1 MMDVEKLK
9 QKILDLAI
17 RGKLVPQDPN
27 DEPAS
32 VLIEKIKAEKAKLV
46 KEGKIKASKEES
58 YIFKGSDNFYYENG
72 VSKIEFNPNLDC
84 SNFIVWIKGSDIIYP
99 MQTTKPN
106 GYSFDYIDIDAIDN
120 KNQKISQPKTLLV
133 KDAPSRASRRVF
145 PNSTIFSLV
154 RPYLRNIALVGKKYE
169 NCIASTGFYVLTP
182 LPFIDEQYL
191 FLLLTSDYI
200 VNSLNYYMKGDNS
213 PSITTTVIENFYF
226 PIPPISYQKRIV
238 RLFDLINPLI
248 EQIKNSSGQI
258 RTYCKAIKNKVL
270 DLYFG
275 ENSSYKSYYGK
286 RLTTTLKELIPLN
299 LIGDG
304 DWVLSENMDSNGEF
318 RLIQL
323 KHISNG
329 NYLDKPYQC
338 VNKDFFEKHSCSEI
352 KENYLLI
359 NRLIA
364 DSMSVCIVPKLP
376 FRTITAVDVCWIAPS
391 PNIYNQEYLMYYLMS
406 PGFQSQL
413 LLKCGGTTR
422 KRISKSNLI
431 NIPLHIHNIKYQEI
445 IGKRIKDMFLIL
457 DNIAK

>member
-1 MMDVEKLK
+1 MFIPENTPDRIKVYE
-9 QKILDLAI
+9 QKNAI
-17 RGKLVPQDPN
+17 Q
-27 DEPAS
+27 
-32 VLIEKIKAEKAKLV
+32 
-46 KEGKIKASKEES
+46 
-58 YIFKGSDNFYYENG
+58 
-72 VSKIEFNPNLDC
+72 
-84 SNFIVWIKGSDIIYP
+84 
-99 MQTTKPN
+99 
-106 GYSFDYIDIDAIDN
+106 
-120 KNQKISQPKTLLV
+120 KNQKIGNYYISQNKFNDMRGFIVEPGDIIVSCAGTIGEIFV
-133 KDAPSRASRRVF
+133 MPSDSEIGIINQALMRIR
-145 PNSTIFSLV
+145 L
-154 RPYLRNIALVGKKYE
+154 YLKSIQDYFILYFDSVLKKEANDKGKGTAIKNIPPFDILKKML
-169 NCIASTGFYVLTP
+169 FP
-182 LPFIDEQYL
+182 LPPENEIKRLVNKVNQLTRITTDISYL
-191 FLLLTSDYI
+191 FLDVKKINLT
-200 VNSLNYYMKGDNS
+200 
-213 PSITTTVIENFYF
+213 
-226 PIPPISYQKRIV
+226 
-238 RLFDLINPLI
+238 
-248 EQIKNSSGQI
+248 IKSKI
-258 RTYCKAIKNKVL
+258 L

>member
-1 MMDVEKLK
+1 M
-9 QKILDLAI
+9 Q
-17 RGKLVPQDPN
+17 N
-27 DEPAS
+27 NCHS
-32 VLIEKIKAEKAKLV
+32 
-46 KEGKIKASKEES
+46 
-58 YIFKGSDNFYYENG
+58 FYYENG
-72 VSKIEFNPNLDC
+72 VSKIEFNPKLDC

-133 KDAPSRASRRVF
+133 KDAPSRASRKVF

-275 ENSSYKSYYGK
+275 ENSSYKSYYEKKYTLGELLEYEQPGPYIVKSTEYNDLYKTPVLTPGK
-286 RLTTTLKELIPLN
+286 SFILGYTNENDGIYKVEGKKVIIFDDFTTASRIIDFDFKVKSSAMKI
-299 LIGDG
+299 
-304 DWVLSENMDSNGEF
+304 LSNIDETKFDIE
-318 RLIQL
+318 
-323 KHISNG
+323 
-329 NYLDKPYQC
+329 YLY
-338 VNKDFFEKHSCSEI
+338 
-352 KENYLLI
+352 YLLQTIHI
-359 NRLIA
+359 NNDTHKRYWISEFAPLKVKIHTL
-364 DSMSVCIVPKLP
+364 DEQQKIVKTIKILYNKLE
-376 FRTITAVDVCWIAPS
+376 S
-391 PNIYNQEYLMYYLMS
+391 
-406 PGFQSQL
+406 
-413 LLKCGGTTR
+413 
-422 KRISKSNLI
+422 I
-431 NIPLHIHNIKYQEI
+431 NNV
-445 IGKRIKDMFLIL
+445 
-457 DNIAK
+457 

>member
-1 MMDVEKLK
+1 MFIPENTPDRIKVYE
-9 QKILDLAI
+9 QKNAI
-17 RGKLVPQDPN
+17 Q
-27 DEPAS
+27 
-32 VLIEKIKAEKAKLV
+32 
-46 KEGKIKASKEES
+46 
-58 YIFKGSDNFYYENG
+58 
-72 VSKIEFNPNLDC
+72 
-84 SNFIVWIKGSDIIYP
+84 
-99 MQTTKPN
+99 
-106 GYSFDYIDIDAIDN
+106 
-120 KNQKISQPKTLLV
+120 KNQKIGNYYISQNKFNDMRGFIVEPGDIIVSCAGTIGEIFV
-133 KDAPSRASRRVF
+133 MPSDSEIGIINQALMRIR
-145 PNSTIFSLV
+145 L
-154 RPYLRNIALVGKKYE
+154 YLKSIQDYFILYFDSVLKKEANDKGKGTAIKNIPPFDILKKML
-169 NCIASTGFYVLTP
+169 FP
-182 LPFIDEQYL
+182 LPPENEIKRLVNKVNQLTRITTDISYL
-191 FLLLTSDYI
+191 FLDVKKINLT
-200 VNSLNYYMKGDNS
+200 
-213 PSITTTVIENFYF
+213 
-226 PIPPISYQKRIV
+226 
-238 RLFDLINPLI
+238 
-248 EQIKNSSGQI
+248 IKSKI
-258 RTYCKAIKNKVL
+258 L

-329 NYLDKPYQC
+329 NYLDKTYQC

-359 NRLIA
+359 NRLVA
-364 DSMSVCIVPKLP
+364 DSMSVCVVPKLP

-445 IGKRIKDMFLIL
+445 IGKRIKDIFLIL